1 MAGQYWVMKN
11 HLEIVPSVSTWF
23 KHRTTRYLV
32 VHFFIH
38 RLTHRMSHSD
48 QSASSSQ
55 CSWAYRWYLQLYQFA
70 CCFAAPPS
78 RPSPPED
85 RGMDGR
91 QLKRSCA
98 PVLWSPTCHIW
109 CRRSSMLL
117 CHQPHKSGSYS
128 CSCHVVGISPV
139 PCWKGRWLWW
149 CPTTME
155 GGWCGWS
162 QRGPSHRC
170 WSQGWSNYRPIL
182 WCTETWGSTHSR
194 GTWRADDVTLS
205 TALLIRRPHPIISA
219 IRVGWI
225 PLMLVHW
232 LVSTQISPDWSR
244 LIVFLRTFPWLII
257 GYVCMMC
264 IHASV
269 YLLIYHDLSINLSWS
284 IYLSTGSIY
293 LSTGSI
299 CLSTGSIYLSIY
311 PSIHLYID
319 LSDLSVVLSLL
330 RILSI
335 YLILSDVIWPDLIW
349 SI

>member
-1 MAGQYWVMKN
+1 
-11 HLEIVPSVSTWF
+11 
-23 KHRTTRYLV
+23 
-32 VHFFIH
+32 
-38 RLTHRMSHSD
+38 MSHSD

-98 PVLWSPTCHIW
+98 PVLWSPTCHILPPLFHAAVPPTSQKW
-109 CRRSSMLL
+109 VLFLQLSCGRDLPSPMLERSLAVM
-117 CHQPHKSGSYS
+117 
-128 CSCHVVGISPV
+128 V
-139 PCWKGRWLWW
+139 
-149 CPTTME
+149 E

-244 LIVFLRTFPWLII
+244 LFVFLCTFPWLII

-269 YLLIYHDLSINLSWS
+269 YLLIYHDLSIDLSWS

-299 CLSTGSIYLSIY
+299 YLSIH

-335 YLILSDVIWPDLIW
+335 YLILSDVIWSDLNYLTI
-349 SI
+349 SLSNIYMYNIYL